1 MGHLH
6 EAVDGVSNALMISAI
21 LPPAGPAPIINC
33 SDILSEHCFPIMV
46 ATFVAGCITC
56 AFTAAYGMGKD
67 IHKVSQALLRNARVA
82 ANVATLSLSAVI
94 VG

>member
-1 MGHLH
+1 
-6 EAVDGVSNALMISAI
+6 
-21 LPPAGPAPIINC
+21 
-33 SDILSEHCFPIMV
+33 MV